1 MTVVFEALIPVG
13 LIIIIGLIA
22 GKTLSLEKQSLSQL
36 VIYIL
41 SPALIAGSLY
51 RTNLSS
57 ESTTNLVIG
66 YTITTLVLFL
76 LTWGLSKILRLPPI
90 VQKSLIA
97 TTLFPN
103 TGNLGLPV
111 NDFAFGTPGL
121 ERAIIYLI
129 IASVF
134 TFASGPA
141 LLAGGG
147 IISRLRLTLK
157 IPLFWAILVGL
168 LLRLLPIALPENIDR
183 AVEMLGRASIPLGL
197 LILGLQLAQ
206 TSFKVGIYEAFAAAM
221 RLLISPAIAYA
232 VGLMLGLADLD
243 LQVLVLQ
250 SAMPTAVNTVVLVTE
265 FGGDAP
271 RVAKTVVVST
281 VLSFLTLPLVLWAI
295 A

>member
-1 MTVVFEALIPVG
+1 MTIVFEALIPVG

-22 GKTLSLEKQSLSQL
+22 GKTLSLEKQTLSQL
-36 VIYIL
+36 AIYIF

-51 RTNLSS
+51 RTTLSN
-57 ESTTNLVIG
+57 ESTTNLVVSYI
-66 YTITTLVLFL
+66 ILSLLLFL
-76 LTWGLSKILRLPPI
+76 LTWGISKILRLPPL
-90 VQKSLIA
+90 VEKSLIA

-129 IASVF
+129 AASILMF
-134 TFASGPA
+134 GLGPA
-141 LLAGGG
+141 LLAGKGLVSG
-147 IISRLRLTLK
+147 LRLTIKL
-157 IPLFWAILVGL
+157 PLFWAILAGL
-168 LLRLLPIALPENIDR
+168 LLRLLPIALPDNIDR
-183 AVEMLGRASIPLGL
+183 AVEMLGRAAIPLGL
-197 LILGLQLAQ
+197 LILGLQLAK
-206 TSFKVGIYEAFAAAM
+206 TSFKVGMYEAFAAAM
-221 RLLISPAIAYA
+221 RLLVSPAIAYA

-243 LQVLVLQ
+243 LQVLVVQ